1 MVAALACAHAAQA
14 DGSRSGA
21 WWQGAPREER
31 LGYLAGHLD
40 CAVAD
45 AGHPFAEL
53 HRCLHCEL
61 DGYVRRHGS
70 DILEREPQRGRM
82 DTVWQSISQQ
92 QAVERSGSGS
102 TAIQLTQVDVIY
114 DRKTGQLT
122 IRDRDSGVTT
132 AGKFESG
139 GKPWGDPIEPGQYEI
154 LEQAR
159 NPDSWR
165 LDPIDSKLRNDTH
178 DATGRTHFRLQGPGN
193 TIGCVAACHS
203 SDWWP
208 VKSILNHT
216 STTKVPDNATPWWR
230 FWSSESVKKYG
241 TMEVR

>member
-1 MVAALACAHAAQA
+1 MRIVRLVAVVVAALACAHAAQA

-139 GKPWGDPIEPGQYEI
+139 
-154 LEQAR
+154 
-159 NPDSWR
+159 
-165 LDPIDSKLRNDTH
+165 
-178 DATGRTHFRLQGPGN
+178 FRLQGPGN